1 VTVPVRKIAIV
12 LVGVLC
18 GCSIFPPR
26 PAPTFFVLSSEP
38 DTAESNMNA
47 SRVPPALLTSIQL
60 GLGPIRFPDYLDRLE
75 VVTRIDET
83 RVSISETD
91 RWAAPLDSAFAR
103 VLAQD
108 LSARVPDSHVAL
120 YPWYHDRAP
129 DFQIVVDVQRF
140 DVTIRGL
147 ANLQASWTISDLK
160 ANALLC
166 STTSDVRE
174 SGGDLKSADPAAA
187 LSRTIAD
194 FSNQIA
200 FRMNKLRR

>member
-1 VTVPVRKIAIV
+1 MTVPVRKISIV

-18 GCSIFPPR
+18 SCSIFPPG
-26 PAPTFFVLSSEP
+26 PAPNFFVLSSEA

-47 SRVPPALLTSIQL
+47 SGPSPALLTPIQL

-75 VVTRIDET
+75 VVTRIDDN
-83 RVSISETD
+83 RVAISETD
-91 RWAAPLDSAFAR
+91 RWAAPLGSAFAR

-120 YPWYHDRAP
+120 YPWYHDHEP

-140 DVTIRGL
+140 DVTVRGL

-160 ANALLC
+160 AKAGFY
-166 STTSDVRE
+166 SATSDVRE
-174 SGGDLKSADPAAA
+174 SVGDLKSADPAAA
-187 LSRTIAD
+187 LSRIIAD
-194 FSNQIA
+194 FSTQIA

>member
-1 VTVPVRKIAIV
+1 MKVPVRKISIV

-18 GCSIFPPR
+18 GCSIFAPR
-26 PAPTFFVLSSEP
+26 PTPSFIVLSSEAV
-38 DTAESNMNA
+38 TEESNTNA
-47 SRVPPALLTSIQL
+47 SKPSPALLTPIQL
-60 GLGPIRFPDYLDRLE
+60 GLGPIRFPEYLDRLE
-75 VVTRIDET
+75 VVTRIDDN
-83 RVSISETD
+83 RVAISETD
-91 RWAAPLDSAFAR
+91 RWAAPLGSAFAR

-120 YPWYHDRAP
+120 YPWYHDHEP

-160 ANALLC
+160 AKAFLY
-166 STTSDVRE
+166 SATSDVSE
-174 SGGDLKSADPAAA
+174 SVGDLKSADPAAV

-194 FSNQIA
+194 FSSQIA